1 MADEVE
7 AGGRGDPDDV
17 DCNSVV
23 KELYTFLDGELT
35 DGRRVQIERHFTGCT
50 DCHEV
55 VEFHASLKMTISEKC
70 RETVPDALRLRIT
83 EALRKAESGPGAGI
97 GDL

>member
-1 MADEVE
+1 MAD
-7 AGGRGDPDDV
+7 DDEV

-55 VEFHASLKMTISEKC
+55 VEFHASLKLTISAKC
-70 RETVPDALRLRIT
+70 RDQVPDDLRRRIFDALRNA
-83 EALRKAESGPGAGI
+83 EAGPPAGSGI

>member
-1 MADEVE
+1 MVD
-7 AGGRGDPDDV
+7 AGNDDV

-23 KELYTFLDGELT
+23 RELYTFLDGELT

-55 VEFHASLKMTISEKC
+55 VEFHASLKMTISAKC
-70 RETVPDALRLRIT
+70 QEAVPDALRRRIAD
-83 EALRKAESGPGAGI
+83 ALRSAERGI
-97 GDL
+97 SDL

>member
-1 MADEVE
+1 M
-7 AGGRGDPDDV
+7 GDDDDV
-17 DCNSVV
+17 DCGSVI

-55 VEFHASLKMTISEKC
+55 VEFHASLKMTISAKC
-70 RETVPDALRLRIT
+70 QETVPDALRRRIA
-83 EALRKAESGPGAGI
+83 EALRDAERSGPPAGI
-97 GDL
+97 SDL

>member
-1 MADEVE
+1 MADN
-7 AGGRGDPDDV
+7 DDDV

-55 VEFHASLKMTISEKC
+55 VEFHASLKMTISAKC
-70 RETVPDALRLRIT
+70 QEPVPDALRIRIT
-83 EALRKAESGPGAGI
+83 EALRKAETGPGTGI